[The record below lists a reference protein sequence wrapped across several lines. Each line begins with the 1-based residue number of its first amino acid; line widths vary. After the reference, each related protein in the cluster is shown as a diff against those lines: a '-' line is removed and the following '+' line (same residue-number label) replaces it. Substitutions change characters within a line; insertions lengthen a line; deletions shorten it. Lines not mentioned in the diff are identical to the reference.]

1 MAHNES
7 IIQWMLA
14 VIIGFSALLVFRAVF
29 GKKDADVGYSS
40 AGGDVQDLLKKV
52 LDQTSILEK
61 AMMSAPAPV
70 VMPVS
75 AESAAS
81 PATAAAA
88 VSASA
93 SVDPLEIAKL
103 KKLIE
108 ERDEELNR
116 LKNDP
121 NAAKLR
127 DQIAKVQ
134 ELQNRLKEYEILED
148 DIADLS
154 LYKEENARLKS
165 ELQKLVGGDAAAA
178 ATPAPEAA
186 STVAAAPP
194 GDALVDQFAQVVD
207 QTKGLETAPNAE
219 GAAHLPQTGDPMAD
233 FAQTVQMEKEGATAP
248 AAPAAPAPT
257 EAVVPLSVVPPVE
270 ASSSPTPAAEA
281 PNAGE
286 PSQANDLFAEFSN
299 GNLDTD
305 KVMEELVSIE
315 KLPATDGKEA
325 LEGALD
331 ADKVVAEAAGFSKN

>member
-29 GKKDADVGYSS
+29 GKKDADAGYSS

-75 AESAAS
+75 AESASA
-81 PATAAAA
+81 PAATAAA

-178 ATPAPEAA
+178 ATPVPEAA

-248 AAPAAPAPT
+248 AAPAPT
-257 EAVVPLSVVPPVE
+257 EAAVPLSVVPPVE

-281 PNAGE
+281 ATAGE